1 MGVGQ
6 RLSTSLVDSTG
17 LSPKGPEARWVS
29 FPRKRR
35 QMKAMTFKAITVWKK
50 GLMNSLILSFA
61 AVNMNDRR
69 RWTNRVDQ

>member
-6 RLSTSLVDSTG
+6 RLSTPLVDSTG

-35 QMKAMTFKAITVWKK
+35 QMKAVTFKAITVWRK
-50 GLMNSLILSFA
+50 GLMNSLIFLLSQL
-61 AVNMNDRR
+61 
-69 RWTNRVDQ
+69 T